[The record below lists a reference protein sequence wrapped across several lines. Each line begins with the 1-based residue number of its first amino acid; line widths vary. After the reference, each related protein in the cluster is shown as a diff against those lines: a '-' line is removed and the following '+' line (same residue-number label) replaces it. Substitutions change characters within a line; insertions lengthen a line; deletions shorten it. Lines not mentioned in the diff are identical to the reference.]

1 MQGDELLQA
10 TNNNDIIKQNLA
22 DYEMIDGKNII
33 PNSFLDLLGGK
44 HNMKFKK
51 ISTKSLAYDSIKL
64 KKMRALYGRRGTFNF
79 QLNKDSELNKDVKVG
94 N

>member
-1 MQGDELLQA
+1 M
-10 TNNNDIIKQNLA
+10 
-22 DYEMIDGKNII
+22 DGKNII

-51 ISTKSLAYDSIKL
+51 IGKKSLAYDSIKL

-79 QLNKDSELNKDVKVG
+79 
-94 N
+94 

>member
-1 MQGDELLQA
+1 M
-10 TNNNDIIKQNLA
+10 
-22 DYEMIDGKNII
+22 DGKNII

-51 ISTKSLAYDSIKL
+51 IGKKSLAYDSIKL

-79 QLNKDSELNKDVKVG
+79 QLNKDSEVKKEVKVEK
-94 N
+94 